1 MVFEATQPD
10 FKVRELMADLS
21 GLTVNDTNR
30 MHITKTIFGNEKK
43 PTLVYTDLATGEQ
56 FEGR

>member
-1 MVFEATQPD
+1 MS
-10 FKVRELMADLS
+10 DLS